1 MIILT
6 EKPSVAKDFASALG
20 CSYSAKDRCYKSSDG
35 KTTIANCVGHLFNLA
50 EPAAYNPS
58 FKSWKNLPVI
68 PEKFIYEPSE
78 NLKDVAKNVV
88 SLLKQHKNEEILIA
102 TDADREGEIIAR
114 ECLNA
119 AGISDYHNIRRFW
132 VSQALT
138 KDVILDGIENA
149 CPLSDYDFLAKQG
162 FARQKADWLIG
173 MNATRYVSNR
183 ATGGGVLAVG
193 RVQTAIL
200 SEIAKRCKEISDFK
214 RETYYEAE
222 ATLLAP
228 DGTSYVTAT
237 FEKDGSTQFTD
248 KSTVQKLDSLENKTA
263 KLVFVKHDKR
273 TVNPP
278 QLYNLNA
285 LQKDAFSY
293 FGYSAEMTLSL
304 VQRLYEN
311 YKCVS
316 YPRTPSRVMGSHNVE
331 FCRELFDK
339 MLHSSPEYFELHSV
353 AEITESNKRIFD
365 DSKLEAHHALIPLNT
380 LPANATV
387 EEDNIYSL
395 ILERFMLVFAP
406 ACEMENI
413 TVHLSVDENIFV
425 ARGTKVI
432 NAGWKDFRRFT
443 RNLGNRNEISDAQ
456 DLSGI
461 ELENLALK
469 SIEVKEKFTK
479 PPKHYNEASL
489 LAFMENPKNSDNQKL
504 AGLGTSAT
512 RHTFIP
518 KLIHN
523 KFITAENKNLL
534 VTKQG
539 EKLLEVLSKTPFK
552 NIADVS
558 ETTRWEEELSE
569 NPDSFLEEIKSYI
582 RDAVSEATA

>member
-20 CSYSAKDRCYKSSDG
+20 CSYSAKDKCYKSSDG

-68 PEKFIYEPSE
+68 PEKFIYIPSE
-78 NLKDVAKNVV
+78 NLKEVAKNVV
-88 SLLKQHKNEEILIA
+88 SLLKQHKNDEILIA

-119 AGISDYHNIRRFW
+119 AGITDYDNIRRFW

-138 KDVILDGIENA
+138 KDVILDGIINA
-149 CPLSDYDFLAKQG
+149 RPLSDYDFLAKQG

-183 ATGGGVLAVG
+183 VNSGGVLAVG

-200 SEIAKRCKEISDFK
+200 SEIAKRCKEISEFK
-214 RETYYEAE
+214 REKYYEAE

-228 DGTSYVTAT
+228 SGTSSVTAT
-237 FEKDGSTQFTD
+237 FEKDGSTQFSD

-278 QLYNLNA
+278 QLYNLND

-293 FGYSAEMTLSL
+293 FGYSAEITLSL

-316 YPRTPSRVMGSHNVE
+316 YPRTPSRVMGRHNVE
-331 FCRELFDK
+331 LCRELFGM
-339 MLHSSPEYFELHSV
+339 MLRTSPEYFELHSV
-353 AEITESNKRIFD
+353 AEIDENNKRIFD
-365 DSKLEAHHALIPLNT
+365 DSRLEAHHALIPLST
-380 LPANATV
+380 LPANATDD
-387 EEDNIYSL
+387 EENIYSL
-395 ILERFMLVFAP
+395 ILERFMLAFAP
-406 ACEMENI
+406 VCVIENM
-413 TVHLSVDENIFV
+413 TVHLSVDENIFIT
-425 ARGTKVI
+425 RGTKII
-432 NAGWKDFRRFT
+432 NAGWKDYRRFT
-443 RNLGNRNEISDAQ
+443 RNLGTRIEIPDSQ

-461 ELENLALK
+461 DLENLVLK
-469 SIEVKEKFTK
+469 SIDIKEKFTK

-489 LAFMENPKNSDNQKL
+489 LVFMENPKSSDNQKL

-512 RHTFIP
+512 RHTFIS
-518 KLIHN
+518 KLIRN
-523 KFITAENKNLL
+523 KFITAENKNLQ
-534 VTKQG
+534 VTKHG
-539 EKLLEVLSKTPFK
+539 EQLLEMLSKTPFK
-552 NIADVS
+552 NLSDIS

-582 RDAVSEATA
+582 KDAVSEVAA

>member
-20 CSYSAKDRCYKSSDG
+20 CSYSAKDKCYKSSDG

-50 EPAAYNPS
+50 EPATYNPS

-78 NLKDVAKNVV
+78 YLKDVAKNVV
-88 SLLKQHKNEEILIA
+88 SLLKQHKNDEILIA

-119 AGISDYHNIRRFW
+119 AGIADSDNIRRFW

-138 KDVILDGIENA
+138 KDVILNGIKDA
-149 CPLSDYDFLAKQG
+149 RPLSDYDFLAKQG

-183 ATGGGVLAVG
+183 ASGGGVLAVG

-200 SEIAKRCKEISDFK
+200 SEIAKRCKEISEFK
-214 RETYYEAE
+214 REKYYEAE

-228 DGTSYVTAT
+228 DGTSFVTAT

-248 KSTVQKLDSLENKTA
+248 KSTVQNLNSLENKSA

-278 QLYNLNA
+278 QLYNLND
-285 LQKDAFSY
+285 LQKDAFAY

-331 FCRELFDK
+331 LCRELFDK
-339 MLHSSPEYFELHSV
+339 ILRASPEYFELYSV
-353 AEITESNKRIFD
+353 AEINESNKHIFD
-365 DSKLEAHHALIPLNT
+365 DSKLEAHHALIPLST

-395 ILERFMLVFAP
+395 ILERFMLAFAP
-406 ACEMENI
+406 ACEMENM
-413 TVHLSVDENIFV
+413 TVHLSVNENIFV

-443 RNLGNRNEISDAQ
+443 RNLGNGIEMPDAQ

-461 ELENLALK
+461 DLENLVVK
-469 SIEVKEKFTK
+469 SVAAKEKFTK

-518 KLIHN
+518 KLIRN
-523 KFITAENKNLL
+523 KFITTENKNLT
-534 VTKQG
+534 VTKHG

-582 RDAVSEATA
+582 TYAVSEGTA